1 MSNSQGFVPWAF
13 KNRRRKQRTDNAALT
28 PNKTSAAI
36 MAEAKGRKT
45 MLSAKK
51 LFNRAVFG
59 MSRRAVLAMAAAL
72 TGGFL
77 LAPQAAAAEELRVGV
92 QQVPPDEVYLAKDW
106 AKPYDLNVKITQF
119 SSGGD
124 MLKAFLAGRV
134 DVANGGSARLVTL
147 AAQQPDSFYIVG
159 TQQSG
164 GDRYG
169 VVVKADS
176 TVADIEQLKGKKI
189 GAVKGSGT
197 YGTFLIYLKN
207 HGLSEN
213 DFEVVNMK
221 INDLPA
227 AVEQGLV
234 EAAVMWEP
242 FVAIAEDQGNVKR
255 IISLKDASPSPNFLL
270 ASKKVTDANPDL
282 IVKFLASEIDAGNLI
297 TTDPSKAGQIAA
309 GQIAKR
315 GVKVS
320 PAALEVAF
328 TRISVDR
335 AVTDDLLDDLAPIA
349 EALKEAGKIAE
360 VPDFHSFARVDLY
373 ERAVALSKEKSN

>member
-1 MSNSQGFVPWAF
+1 MTAVKRLF
-13 KNRRRKQRTDNAALT
+13 KGPA
-28 PNKTSAAI
+28 S
-36 MAEAKGRKT
+36 
-45 MLSAKK
+45 
-51 LFNRAVFG
+51 G
-59 MSRRAVLAMAAAL
+59 MSRRAVLAMAAVL
-72 TGGFL
+72 TGGFM
-77 LAPQAAAAEELRVGV
+77 LASQATAAEELRVGV
-92 QQVPPDEVYLAKDW
+92 QQVSPDEVYLAQDW
-106 AKPYDLNVKITQF
+106 AKPYELDVNITQF

-147 AAQQPDSFYIVG
+147 AAQQPDTFYIVG

-169 VVVKADS
+169 VVVKSDS
-176 TVADIEQLKGKKI
+176 EVADINQLKGKKI

-213 DFEVVNMK
+213 DFQVVNMK
-221 INDLPA
+221 INDLPS
-227 AVEQGLV
+227 AVQQGLV

-242 FVAIAEDQGNVKR
+242 FVAIAEDQGSVKR

-270 ASKKVTDANPDL
+270 ASKSFTDKNPDA

-297 TTDPSKAGQIAA
+297 TKDPAKAGEIAA
-309 GQIAKR
+309 SQIGKR

-320 PAALEVAF
+320 PKALEVAF

-335 AVTDDLLDDLAPIA
+335 AVTDDLIEDLTPVAQ
-349 EALKEAGKIAE
+349 ALKDAGKIDE
-360 VPDFHSFARVDLY
+360 IPDFKSFVRRDLY
-373 ERAVALSKEKSN
+373 EKAVALSKEKGN